1 MSKPRKSRFSG
12 LAPLTPKP
20 ATSTAGLPVT
30 LQSGARRLSGKRANP
45 AYRQLTAYVSTETH
59 QAVKMALLG
68 DGKGQEISE
77 LVDELLKDW
86 LQKRR

>member
-1 MSKPRKSRFSG
+1 
-12 LAPLTPKP
+12 
-20 ATSTAGLPVT
+20 
-30 LQSGARRLSGKRANP
+30 
-45 AYRQLTAYVSTETH
+45 LTAYVSTETH

-86 LQKRR
+86 LDQRMKRK